1 MSTEDERPDSG
12 EAHNAPE
19 KKQPGGGKPA
29 AQSKTASQGQAGN
42 APNQG
47 NLEKAIAIAKR
58 VADAQKTAANLR
70 ERATKAVNPK
80 ERFRLL
86 QDAYNKEVEA
96 VGQSKLAKRLSS
108 GVWQGGTAGGGIGAG
123 IAMGLGAVT
132 GTLVT
137 GLVSIPTVLLGGLV
151 GAGVGGLHGPWFK
164 LGLGGDDKKQPK
176 TEEEIRAA
184 AMKEAEALDQAVE
197 TGANTVPQPPEPPAE
212 EGEDDVGG
220 SVNQPNGSRPLSTG
234 SEPGGGSQVSQK
246 KKPRKLQVRSGNE
259 VKPAQERKKPKKL
272 EVRSTAERKEN
283 V

>member
-1 MSTEDERPDSG
+1 MSTDEDRPD
-12 EAHNAPE
+12 
-19 KKQPGGGKPA
+19 PGQAKSAADQKPPSSKPA
-29 AQSKTASQGQAGN
+29 DQSQTSSQGQNGN
-42 APNQG
+42 APNQN

-58 VADAQKTAANLR
+58 VANAQKTAANLR

-86 QDAYNKEVEA
+86 QEAYNKEVEA
-96 VGQSKLAKRLSS
+96 VGQSKLAKRLGS

-151 GAGVGGLHGPWFK
+151 GAGVGGLHGPWIK
-164 LGLGGDDKKQPK
+164 LGLGGGDNKQPK
-176 TEEEIRAA
+176 TDEEIRAA

-197 TGANTVPQPPEPPAE
+197 KGANTVPQPPQPPEEVEDNIEGAE
-212 EGEDDVGG
+212 KH
-220 SVNQPNGSRPLSTG
+220 PNGRSTRLSTS
-234 SEPGGGSQVSQK
+234 SEPGGGSETSQK

-272 EVRSTAERKEN
+272 EMRSTAERTEN

>member
-1 MSTEDERPDSG
+1 MSADEDKPDPGHAQDASD
-12 EAHNAPE
+12 
-19 KKQPGGGKPA
+19 KQQPASQKPA
-29 AQSKTASQGQAGN
+29 DQSQASSQALGGN
-42 APNQG
+42 APNQK

-70 ERATKAVNPK
+70 QRATNAVNPK

-86 QDAYNKEVEA
+86 QEAYSKEVEA
-96 VGQSKLAKRLSS
+96 AGQSKLAKRLSS

-164 LGLGGDDKKQPK
+164 LGLGGGDGKQPK
-176 TEEEIRAA
+176 TDEEIRAA

-197 TGANTVPQPPEPPAE
+197 TGANSVPQPPQPPE
-212 EGEDDVGG
+212 EVGDYI
-220 SVNQPNGSRPLSTG
+220 
-234 SEPGGGSQVSQK
+234 EGGGSETSQK
-246 KKPRKLQVRSGNE
+246 RKPRKLQVRSGNE

-272 EVRSTAERKEN
+272 EMRSTAERTEN